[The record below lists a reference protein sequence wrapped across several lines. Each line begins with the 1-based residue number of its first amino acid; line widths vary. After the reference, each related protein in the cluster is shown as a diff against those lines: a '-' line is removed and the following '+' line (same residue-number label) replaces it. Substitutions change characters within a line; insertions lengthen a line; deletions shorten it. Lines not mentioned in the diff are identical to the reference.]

1 MKHLKRLASVLLA
14 MVMVLAMAMPVMAAD
29 AGKITVSNA
38 LPGKTYTIYKIF
50 DQENYN
56 AEGQG
61 SYKVA
66 DEWKGFISNPD
77 LNKIF
82 VVDES
87 GYIGFAEGKDS
98 APDVAE
104 FAKNALAYAK
114 ENNIAPAGSQ
124 TAGKA
129 AEGAETTT
137 VVFDNLAMG
146 YYLVDSSAGAL
157 CALDATTSEVEV
169 TEKNDEPTVD
179 KEVKEAS
186 ASIGDTVNYTVTITA
201 QAGAENYVLHDTMS
215 KGLTF
220 NNDVKVVHM
229 RGTDKVADLTAA
241 DYTVTLGTNG
251 VTGDGTSETF
261 SVDFSAYCSK
271 LKPGDTLVVTY
282 SAVINSEA
290 EVTMTEENQAKLT
303 YGNNH
308 ETETDKTETKNFS
321 IPVYKYGVGDNG
333 SIGLAGA
340 EFVLTDTSYTSVVDA
355 EKNAM
360 AFKNAG
366 NNVYFYN
373 SDRDNIDE
381 ASLATV
387 IKTPE
392 DGKFI
397 IKGLKAGTYYLW
409 ETKAPDGYNQL
420 KEAVT
425 IVIGDDGKITVN
437 GKEFNPAADLSGS
450 EDSMVQVENK
460 SGVNL
465 PSTGGIGTTIFYIV
479 GGVLVV
485 GAAILLIAKKRAR

>member
-1 MKHLKRLASVLLA
+1 MKHLKRLASMLLA

-87 GYIGFAEGKDS
+87 GYVGFAEGKDS
-98 APDVAE
+98 ASDVAE

-114 ENNIAPAGSQ
+114 ENNIAPAGSK
-124 TAGKA
+124 TA
-129 AEGAETTT
+129 ETTTAETTT

-157 CALDATTSEVEV
+157 CALDATTAEVEV

-179 KEVKEAS
+179 KEVEEAS
-186 ASIGDTVNYTVTITA
+186 ASIGDTVNYKVTITA
-201 QAGAENYVLHDTMS
+201 QEGAENYVLHDTMS

-220 NNDVKVVHM
+220 NEDVKVTHM
-229 RGTDKVADLTAA
+229 RGTDKVADLAA
-241 DYTVTLGTNG
+241 EDYTVTLGENGATGNG
-251 VTGDGTSETF
+251 VAETF
-261 SVDFSAYCSK
+261 KVDFSKYCAK
-271 LKPGDTLVVTY
+271 LEPGDELVVTY
-282 SAVINSEA
+282 SATINSEA
-290 EVTMTEENQAKLT
+290 EVTLTEENQAKLT
-303 YGNNH
+303 YGNDH
-308 ETETDKTETKNFS
+308 ETETDTTETKNFS
-321 IPVYKYGVGDNG
+321 IPVYKFGVEDEG
-333 SIGLAGA
+333 SKGLAGA
-340 EFVLTDTSYTSVVDA
+340 EFVLTNTSYTSVDEA
-355 EKNAM
+355 AKNAM

-381 ASLATV
+381 ASLTTV

-397 IKGLKAGTYYLW
+397 IKGLAAGTYYLW

-425 IVIGDDGKITVN
+425 IVIGDEGKITVN
-437 GKEFNPAADLSGS
+437 DKEFIPATDLNG
-450 EDSMVQVENK
+450 EEEAMVQVENK

>member
-179 KEVKEAS
+179 KAVKEAS

-282 SAVINSEA
+282 SATINSEA
-290 EVTMTEENQAKLT
+290 EVILTEENQAKLT
-303 YGNNH
+303 YGNDH
-308 ETETDKTETKNFS
+308 ETETDTTETKNFS
-321 IPVYKYGVGDNG
+321 I
-333 SIGLAGA
+333 
-340 EFVLTDTSYTSVVDA
+340 
-355 EKNAM
+355 
-360 AFKNAG
+360 
-366 NNVYFYN
+366 
-373 SDRDNIDE
+373 
-381 ASLATV
+381 
-387 IKTPE
+387 
-392 DGKFI
+392 
-397 IKGLKAGTYYLW
+397 
-409 ETKAPDGYNQL
+409 
-420 KEAVT
+420 
-425 IVIGDDGKITVN
+425 
-437 GKEFNPAADLSGS
+437 
-450 EDSMVQVENK
+450 
-460 SGVNL
+460 
-465 PSTGGIGTTIFYIV
+465 
-479 GGVLVV
+479 
-485 GAAILLIAKKRAR
+485 